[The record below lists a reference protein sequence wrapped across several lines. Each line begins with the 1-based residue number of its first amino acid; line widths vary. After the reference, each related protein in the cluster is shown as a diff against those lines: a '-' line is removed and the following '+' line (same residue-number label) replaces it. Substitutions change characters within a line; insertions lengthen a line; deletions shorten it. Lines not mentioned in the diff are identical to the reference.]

1 MGVSHN
7 LINKQ
12 HVHLCVSIVRIFMTL
27 QDCHMQ
33 KYGSSIHV
41 E

>member
-1 MGVSHN
+1 
-7 LINKQ
+7 
-12 HVHLCVSIVRIFMTL
+12 MTL

-41 E
+41 